1 MQLLPGSRLIL
12 QVPPAPWA
20 DLVRQS
26 AALLE
31 REGVISSQYVGAIFD
46 SCERNGDYMVIAPR
60 VLLAHARPEEGALA
74 TGLSLVTTSDDV
86 AFNDDPAVPVRL
98 FFTLAAADS
107 TEHLDLLAHLAEVL
121 MDEASFEKLLSSGD
135 TEQVLQILNPA

>member
-1 MQLLPGSRLIL
+1 MELLPGSRLVL
-12 QVPPAPWA
+12 QVGSAPWA

-31 REGVISSQYVGAIFD
+31 RDGVISPAYVGAIFE
-46 SCERNGDYMVIAPR
+46 SCVRNGDYMVIAPR
-60 VLLAHARPEEGALA
+60 VLLAHARPEEGALT
-74 TGLSLVTTSDDV
+74 TGLSLVTTREDV

-121 MDEASFEKLLSSGD
+121 MDEPSFEELLSSGD
-135 TEQVLQILNPA
+135 SERVLQILNPA